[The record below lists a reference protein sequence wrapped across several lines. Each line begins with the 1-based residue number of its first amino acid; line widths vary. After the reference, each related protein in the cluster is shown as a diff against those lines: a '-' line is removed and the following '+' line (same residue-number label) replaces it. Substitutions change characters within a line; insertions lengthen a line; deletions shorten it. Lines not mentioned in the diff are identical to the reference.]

1 MIPSARVRL
10 ALACACVALGVG
22 CGGSK
27 PADTEAPPAT
37 TAPAA
42 AGAAA
47 AGSSMVA
54 DGDFGVPECD
64 SYMKKYLGCIESKV
78 PEAARATMK
87 QALDQSKAAW
97 KAAASTP
104 QGKAGLVQAC
114 TQAEAAAKAA
124 TAAYGCQW

>member
-10 ALACACVALGVG
+10 ALACAFVAMAVG

-27 PADTEAPPAT
+27 PADTAAPAT
-37 TAPAA
+37 AAAPAA
-42 AGAAA
+42 KDTA

-64 SYMKKYLGCIESKV
+64 SYMKKYMGCIESKV
-78 PEAARATMK
+78 PESARAVMK
-87 QALDQSKAAW
+87 QALDQSKASW
-97 KAAASTP
+97 KAAAATP
-104 QGKAGLVQAC
+104 EGKAGLVQAC
-114 TQAEAAAKAA
+114 TQAEAAAKTA